1 MSENSWPE
9 ADSFSKF
16 NPDGTLSALPED
28 DFAFDDLTSDNGQ
41 FDIDP
46 AFLQG
51 LAGRRLKSALM
62 LGLMWGG
69 TIALHQFTWG
79 YWLTT
84 GLAGLMGAHCLRAY
98 VGRSRPIV
106 TALAPDAVLPIV
118 TLMVAAKNEEAVV
131 DRLVDQLC
139 NLDYPT
145 DRYEV
150 WFVNDASTD
159 RTAERLDDLADRYG
173 NLHVVHREPGA
184 LGGKSGALNQIF
196 SRTLGE
202 FIVVFDA
209 DAQIAPDFLRRS
221 LGAFDR
227 PKVGAV
233 QLRKAIIQA
242 ETPQHPDRHNFWI
255 QGQQAEMALDAFM
268 RQQQIG
274 IGGIGEL
281 RGNGQ
286 LVRRK
291 ALEDCGGWN
300 EETITDDLDLTLRLH
315 LHDWD
320 IECLTAPAVYEE
332 GVTGVVALWHQR
344 SRWAEGGYQRYL
356 DYWRMLLKNRLGWMK
371 SIDLVVF
378 VIMQY
383 LMPMVAVPD
392 LLMAAIKHQAPVFT
406 PITIVTFGL
415 FFLSAV
421 RGLRRSRVLMP
432 ESERREVSGVWLV
445 RQAIVGAIYMAHWL
459 PVIAFTTARMAVR
472 KKRLKWVK
480 TVHSGQH

>member
-28 DFAFDDLTSDNGQ
+28 DFAFDDLTFDDFQ
-41 FDIDP
+41 FEIDP

-79 YWLTT
+79 YSLTT

-106 TALAPDAVLPIV
+106 AALAPDAVLPIV

-131 DRLVDQLC
+131 DRLVEQLC
-139 NLDYPT
+139 NLDYPS

-209 DAQIAPDFLRRS
+209 DAQIVPDFLRRS

-227 PKVGAV
+227 AN
-233 QLRKAIIQA
+233 
-242 ETPQHPDRHNFWI
+242 PDRHNFWI

-356 DYWRMLLKNRLGWMK
+356 DYWRMLLKNRLGWIK
-371 SIDLVVF
+371 SVDLVVF

-432 ESERREVSGVWLV
+432 ESERREVNGVWLV
-445 RQAIVGAIYMAHWL
+445 QQAIVGAIYMAHWL